1 MRKMRNL
8 NVFSIFAVLA
18 LVFILG
24 CGFTSIDNVD
34 KDAKAVVEN
43 NVVLTQSD
51 NETSISSAVF
61 VNPELVEDNET
72 DFTDEAADD
81 ASKTSSAVFINPDLI
96 VANN

>member
-1 MRKMRNL
+1 MRKMRKI

-24 CGFTSIDNVD
+24 CGFTSFDNVNR
-34 KDAKAVVEN
+34 DAMTVVEN
-43 NVVLTQSD
+43 NVELTQSD

-61 VNPELVEDNET
+61 VNPDLLDNT
-72 DFTDEAADD
+72 DLTDEAADD